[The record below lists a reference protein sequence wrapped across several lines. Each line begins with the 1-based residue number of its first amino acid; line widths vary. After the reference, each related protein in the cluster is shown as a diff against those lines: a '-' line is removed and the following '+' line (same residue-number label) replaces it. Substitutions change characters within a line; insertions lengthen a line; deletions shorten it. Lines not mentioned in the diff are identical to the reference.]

1 MINTEEKQTYASPR
15 VKTVEIRSHGI
26 ICQSGNEPIKEV
38 DLGDGGFTE
47 Q

>member
-15 VKTVEIRSHGI
+15 VETVEISAQAI
-26 ICQSGNEPIKEV
+26 ICGSGNEPMEQV
-38 DLGDGGFTE
+38 DFGDGGFTE

>member
-15 VKTVEIRSHGI
+15 VKTVEISAQAI
-26 ICQSGNEPIKEV
+26 ICESGNESMEEV